1 MADVKNIKVD
11 RMRYT
16 KNKLSSTLA
25 YVAIIFNVL
34 YFVSIYSSNIGNYYY
49 NMSMG
54 LSVLCNLVFLLAA
67 FLCSEGI
74 KNYNIGYAYFLI
86 ILSVVQVAR
95 IFGIPKRA
103 HGTIITLVEEEVKVT
118 IIATGF
124 DKTNFETFAEEK
136 PKKAEQPVR
145 PLIGHERLDNLF
157 ANAMEKEEQSKTDY
171 QARPQPQQ
179 TFVQPKQ
186 NDPFATRIQPREDDD
201 IPPFLRKLRK

>member
-103 HGTIITLVEEEVKVT
+103 HGTIITLVEEEVKVMT
-118 IIATGF
+118 DKQFTYVVVCLLISAAACLIAGIVGIV
-124 DKTNFETFAEEK
+124 KTVVLEK
-136 PKKAEQPVR
+136 YKK
-145 PLIGHERLDNLF
+145 DNGL
-157 ANAMEKEEQSKTDY
+157 N
-171 QARPQPQQ
+171 
-179 TFVQPKQ
+179 
-186 NDPFATRIQPREDDD
+186 
-201 IPPFLRKLRK
+201 